1 MLQPQVLDYYVE
13 NDYAQV
19 LNESEDAISVQ
30 SYVAH
35 LGTYTID
42 KGGRVM
48 KSGIIGGAASGIA
61 AKVLGSLASGFVAG
75 VAVSIL
81 AACLDNSPP
90 AGTYDLYAI
99 VSYERYKCTKEQVAA
114 GYVWRDVVRCVGY
127 IDINAVDGQ
136 YEWYCVGNVSARET
150 LVGPGFRG

>member
-1 MLQPQVLDYYVE
+1 MILADYEV
-13 NDYAQV
+13 
-19 LNESEDAISVQ
+19 S
-30 SYVAH
+30 
-35 LGTYTID
+35 
-42 KGGRVM
+42 
-48 KSGIIGGAASGIA
+48 
-61 AKVLGSLASGFVAG
+61 SLASGFVAG

>member
-1 MLQPQVLDYYVE
+1 MSLADYEV
-13 NDYAQV
+13 
-19 LNESEDAISVQ
+19 S
-30 SYVAH
+30 
-35 LGTYTID
+35 
-42 KGGRVM
+42 
-48 KSGIIGGAASGIA
+48 
-61 AKVLGSLASGFVAG
+61 SLASGFVAG

-90 AGTYDLYAI
+90 VGTYDLYAI

-136 YEWYCVGNVSARET
+136 YDCYCVGNSSVPET
-150 LVGPGFRG
+150 LFSPCFRG